1 MSHGCM
7 MNTKAYKYTRVYC
20 PKCWPCHLDLGIDLD
35 VCSAGAV
42 NEKNNEDH
50 LQPSWK
56 FVVLF
61 IFPLIVILY
70 NECIFCLAGKS
81 LMKKPETRN
90 ARCRCTEVARVT
102 DIWADLDWEEKQ
114 SILHSYNV
122 GNLMASAKKT
132 AEGERLHSAETR
144 IPRPARRIAVRNA
157 SIVTWIEHTLTL
169 TIRMTDV

>member
-20 PKCWPCHLDLGIDLD
+20 PICWPCHLDLGIDLD

-102 DIWADLDWEEKQ
+102 DIWADL
-114 SILHSYNV
+114 
-122 GNLMASAKKT
+122 NLADL
-132 AEGERLHSAETR
+132 RTR
-144 IPRPARRIAVRNA
+144 WSSRAQTGTKPEWYCHHGSTMELECKEFLWDQCPN
-157 SIVTWIEHTLTL
+157 S
-169 TIRMTDV
+169 DQC